1 MKKTVKG
8 IALLYANSVLF
19 LSFIAGDYGF
29 AVPALVSAPDTLL
42 CLAGGALAAGIAP
55 AAGALW
61 GARIVKLWRKLHK

>member
-1 MKKTVKG
+1 MKAFDRKMVK
-8 IALLYANSVLF
+8 LYASSILF
-19 LSFIAGDYGF
+19 LSFLASVYGF

-61 GARIVKLWRKLHK
+61 GARIVNLWRKLHK